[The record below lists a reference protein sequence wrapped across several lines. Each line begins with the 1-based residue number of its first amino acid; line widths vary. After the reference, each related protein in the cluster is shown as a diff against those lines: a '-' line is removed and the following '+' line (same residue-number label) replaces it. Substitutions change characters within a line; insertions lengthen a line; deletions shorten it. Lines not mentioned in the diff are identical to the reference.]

1 MNYIDRQRSVPGY
14 FLAVSCP
21 VPDVLVLLLHAVFD
35 PDSTW
40 ARHATATRTGAG
52 AESGAAVRDEVVR
65 SYVGASAV
73 LRGIPV
79 GAKLLL

>member
-1 MNYIDRQRSVPGY
+1 MDDIDRQRSVPGY

-35 PDSTW
+35 PDPTR
-40 ARHATATRTGAG
+40 ARHATATWTGAG

-65 SYVGASAV
+65 SYVGASSM
-73 LRGIPV
+73 LWGIPA